1 LSYDRQT
8 LDTHP
13 RTYGHADLLA
23 AAIGALEDCA
33 QARNPDNAA
42 NLSAYMRAAA
52 SRRAPRCA
60 GHARTWLSAMAT

>member
-1 LSYDRQT
+1 MSYDRQT

-13 RTYGHADLLA
+13 RTYVHADLLA

-42 NLSAYMRAAA
+42 NLSAGAPD
-52 SRRAPRCA
+52 RRRW
-60 GHARTWLSAMAT
+60 GARLHRRG